1 MKGTYDK
8 TFSLMHSSS
17 QSFQEA
23 QARILKMRKYRIKVN
38 NLNLKYLWRTND
50 FTRNQSIAVRKTL
63 CPQCLEDQEQ
73 CENDRDSKRRYRCKV
88 LSQTAGENVRL
99 YYPSQNDLATKIE
112 RIKYDL
118 RQAVARNRGIT
129 QNRLLNLVRGNN
141 KLKRDCLKE
150 LTASDLIRCS
160 ERKERN
166 QTVKRYSIVYD

>member
-17 QSFQEA
+17 ESFQEA
-23 QARILKMRKYRIKVN
+23 QAQILKMCKYSIKVN

-50 FTRNQSIAVRKTL
+50 FTRNVSIAVRETL
-63 CPQCLEDQEQ
+63 CPKCPEDQKQ
-73 CENDRDSKRRYRCKV
+73 CEGDRDLKRRYRCKV
-88 LSQTAGENVRL
+88 LSQTTGENVRL
-99 YYPSQNDLATKIE
+99 YYPSQNDLVTKKE
-112 RIKYDL
+112 RIKHDL
-118 RQAVARNRGIT
+118 RQEVARNRGIT
-129 QNRLLNLVRGNN
+129 QNQLLHLIRGDN

-150 LTASDLIRCS
+150 LTASGLIRCS

>member
-8 TFSLMHSSS
+8 TVSQMHSSS
-17 QSFQEA
+17 ESFQEA
-23 QARILKMRKYRIKVN
+23 QARILRMRKYRLKVN
-38 NLNLKYLWRTND
+38 KLNLRYLWRTND
-50 FTRNQSIAVRKTL
+50 FTRKESIAVRETL
-63 CPQCLEDQEQ
+63 CPRCLEDQEQ
-73 CENDRDSKRRYRCKV
+73 CERDRDSKRRYWCKI

-129 QNRLLNLVRGNN
+129 QNQLLNLVRGDN

-150 LTASDLIRCS
+150 LTASGLLRCS